1 MSCRLKFDFQK
12 PQQQVIFFLSCD
24 VFFVEV
30 CCEDSGHVV
39 SVKLVQGHAP
49 PEESDMLLKLLRA
62 HNFSD
67 FELHIR
73 SLNDLYVQ
81 AAG

>member
-1 MSCRLKFDFQK
+1 M
-12 PQQQVIFFLSCD
+12 
-24 VFFVEV
+24 
-30 CCEDSGHVV
+30 V

-49 PEESDMLLKLLRA
+49 PEESDVLLKLLRA
-62 HNFSD
+62 HNFSE